1 MEYQPNTKSF
11 VMAVEELIN
20 HMQYLS
26 AMGCKGFDCKKKS
39 IDILDSW
46 GSKKNFT
53 DKTLEDIQADL
64 GNCKRCGLFKNRT
77 NIVFGAGNPKA
88 RLIFV
93 GEAPGFDEDQTG
105 KPFVG
110 AAGRLF
116 SKIIESVKLTRE
128 DIYICNIIKCR
139 PEGNR
144 APKPDEI
151 KACFTFLKQ
160 QIKVIKPDFIC
171 ALGNCAAR
179 TILNTQKPISQLR
192 GNFYKYM
199 GINVMP
205 TYHPAYLL
213 RNTDKK
219 RDVWEDMKKLI
230 KEYRK

>member
-1 MEYQPNTKSF
+1 MEDQPDKKRF
-11 VMAVEELIN
+11 VMAVEEIIN

-26 AMGCKGFDCKKKS
+26 KAGCKGFDCKKKS

-46 GSKKNFT
+46 GSKKDFT

-64 GNCKRCGLFKNRT
+64 SNCKRCGLFKNRT

-105 KPFVG
+105 KPFAG

-116 SKIIESVKLTRE
+116 SKIIESIKLTRE

-151 KACFTFLKQ
+151 KTCFTFLKQ
-160 QIKVIKPDFIC
+160 QIKAIKPDFIC
-171 ALGNCAAR
+171 TLGNCATK

-192 GNFYKYM
+192 GTFYKYM